1 MLRILWFAGVT
12 REMRKVNP
20 DMMKP
25 YTQPAFLICA
35 VVLAIAGIAMEW
47 VHVEKLPFTLKK
59 TLDRLDEKGL
69 APYKVVSRGKIKNE
83 EVVKSL
89 GTEDYIQWILEDT
102 DAAADSA
109 VRKCLLFI
117 TYYELPDKVPHVP
130 EECYMGTGHQRLASD
145 SVTFEIKKGGSERKI
160 PGRHLV
166 FESTRANYWGRSE
179 KFSVLYL
186 IKVNKDYTNSRD
198 GARWVLNKNIFSRYV
213 YFCKVEWNF
222 LGNSGE
228 KTYPKKEAAV
238 VASEKLLGVI
248 LPLLEREH
256 WPDWEK

>member
-12 REMRKVNP
+12 REMRKVSP

-47 VHVEKLPFTLKK
+47 VHVEKLPFPLKK
-59 TLDRLDEKGL
+59 TLDRLDEKSL
-69 APYKVVSRGKIKNE
+69 APYKVVSRGKVKNE
-83 EVVKSL
+83 EVVKNL

-222 LGNSGE
+222 LGNSGA

>member
-1 MLRILWFAGVT
+1 
-12 REMRKVNP
+12 
-20 DMMKP
+20 MMKP
-25 YTQPAFLICA
+25 YTQRAFLICA

-47 VHVEKLPFTLKK
+47 VHVEKLPFPLKK
-59 TLDRLDEKGL
+59 TLDLLDEKAL
-69 APYKVVSRGKIKNE
+69 APYKVLSKEKIRNE
-83 EVVKSL
+83 EVIKNL

-130 EECYMGTGHQRLASD
+130 EECYMGTGYQRLASD
-145 SVTFEIKKGGSERKI
+145 SVTFEIKKGGSRQKI

-166 FESTRANYWGRSE
+166 FESTRSNYWGRSE

-198 GARWVLNKNIFSRYV
+198 GARWILNKNIFSKYV

-222 LGNSGE
+222 LGSSGA
-228 KTYPKKEAAV
+228 KTYPEKEEAV
-238 VASEKLLGVI
+238 VASGKLLGVI